1 MPEIL
6 GIYEQ
11 VWPFIDRNHDDTH
24 DDDDDD
30 DDDGDGDDD
39 DDDAGDDDDDGDESM
54 DLGIHYFQTNSDEK
68 RGRNIEDASRR
79 GMHYCGP

>member
-1 MPEIL
+1 
-6 GIYEQ
+6 
-11 VWPFIDRNHDDTH
+11 
-24 DDDDDD
+24 
-30 DDDGDGDDD
+30 
-39 DDDAGDDDDDGDESM
+39 M

>member
-1 MPEIL
+1 VPEIL

-11 VWPFIDRNHDDTH
+11 AWPFIDRNHDDAH
-24 DDDDDD
+24 DD
-30 DDDGDGDDD
+30 DDDGDDDD
-39 DDDAGDDDDDGDESM
+39 DDESM